1 MKLVDKKLQ
10 LCFNADLQLYE
21 EYGKYYVDAKDLW
34 KWLCIKTPFS
44 KWFSRRIIQYKFET
58 NEDYQFYYYK
68 EESIVDLNNLN
79 KDKTVSVETVENT
92 QTINCQNFKKLS
104 DFKNENQ
111 ASKLGYEK
119 KYFLNPDMAKQLAM
133 VEDADK
139 GKLVRE
145 FYLNLEKYIQETNQ
159 VKQYYDWVD
168 KRTVEAHETYEF
180 YNLIGDEGKCI
191 ALSRCLQTVVS
202 YKFNFPFRYNK
213 EQIFQL
219 SLNTDQKEPWLF
231 YQEVK
236 ESAETYVKYFMRKD
250 KQHFM
255 HNVID
260 DILNEFI
267 DDIDKYEEYRK
278 THTKGVLY
286 LKKKFSDGKTF
297 FGRINDLR
305 IE

>member
-1 MKLVDKKLQ
+1 MKLVDEKLQ
-10 LCFNADLQLYE
+10 LCFNVDLQLYE
-21 EYGKYYVDAKDLW
+21 ENGKYYVDAKDLW
-34 KWLCIKTPFS
+34 KWLCIKTKFNDWS
-44 KWFSRRIIQYKFET
+44 SRRINKYKFVQDD
-58 NEDYQFYYYK
+58 DYVFYYYK
-68 EESIVDLNNLN
+68 EDDAIDLNILN
-79 KDKTVSVETVENT
+79 VPKNEYVETIENT
-92 QTINCQNFKKLS
+92 QIINCENLKKLS
-104 DFKNENQ
+104 EFKNENQ

-119 KYFLNPDMAKQLAM
+119 KYFLNPDMTKQLAM

-191 ALSRCLQTVVS
+191 ALSRCLQNIVS

-219 SLNTDQKEPWLF
+219 SLNTDQKEPWLL
-231 YQEVK
+231 YQEIK
-236 ESAETYVKYFMRKD
+236 ESAETCVKYFMRKD
-250 KQHFM
+250 SQHFM
-255 HNVID
+255 CNVID
-260 DILNEFI
+260 DILNEFV
-267 DDIDKYEEYRK
+267 DDRDKYEEYRK
-278 THTKGVLY
+278 THTKGVLH
-286 LKKKFSDGKTF
+286 LKKRIPEGKSF

>member
-1 MKLVDKKLQ
+1 MKLVDEKLQ
-10 LCFNADLQLYE
+10 LCFDVDLQLYE
-21 EYGKYYVDAKDLW
+21 EDGDYYVDAEDLW
-34 KWLCIKTPFS
+34 SWLCVKTRFND
-44 KWFSRRIIQYKFET
+44 WFARRINKYKFEN
-58 NEDYQFYYYK
+58 NEDYICYEYCR
-68 EESIVDLNNLN
+68 LNR
-79 KDKTVSVETVENT
+79 TVLKFEYLENT
-92 QTINCQNFKKLS
+92 GIEDPELRGV
-104 DFKNENQ
+104 
-111 ASKLGYEK
+111 GYKK

-191 ALSRCLQTVVS
+191 ALSRCLQNIVS

-219 SLNTDQKEPWLF
+219 SLNTDQKEPWLL
-231 YQEVK
+231 YQEIK
-236 ESAETYVKYFMRKD
+236 ESAETCVKYFMRKD
-250 KQHFM
+250 SQHFM
-255 HNVID
+255 CNVID
-260 DILNEFI
+260 DILNEFV
-267 DDIDKYEEYRK
+267 DDRDKYEEYRK
-278 THTKGVLY
+278 THTKGVLH
-286 LKKKFSDGKTF
+286 LKKRIPEGKSF
-297 FGRINDLR
+297 FGRINDLY